1 MPPSSSR
8 QPNHYVGEWYGQ
20 RIYPNVQLDE
30 ASLEAMRDQACPFL
44 TSAFGET
51 QKCIKPEPSQGVCTI
66 TTNDA
71 RRYGV
76 DDGSIDWLVCPY
88 RTLDDGLLKEVARRL
103 FDIAVDAKPL
113 IVAAVTLNKSATQS
127 SIRDAL
133 GDSRPVFV
141 YFRAHLGGEISLSRT
156 DRSPEFSFDIT
167 MVELSPGSG
176 DPEIGRYAIVEVQTM
191 AFHGSYGKATKALR
205 SALDLHPAN
214 FADQVGENPEWAGR
228 EIQGPSIADTF
239 KRTFYQ
245 MIFKFQLGLHESCA
259 GTVLALPRAVWNSWQ
274 PHLGGPELQ
283 DDPCDQKLRSL
294 PRPEGVGLTEEA
306 TAWILVFDTDQ
317 TKGVSPNP
325 LDIDMM
331 IETDTPTLLHH
342 AFDVA
347 PEAAFG
353 GGATE
358 RLYADICSKM
368 LGLWPEL
375 RRAVAAEDD
384 APAQDDS

>member
-1 MPPSSSR
+1 MPPSISR

-20 RIYPNVQLDE
+20 RIYPNVQLGE
-30 ASLEAMRDQACPFL
+30 ESLEEMRGCVCPFL
-44 TSAFGET
+44 TDAFGDT

-66 TTNDA
+66 TTKDSQ
-71 RRYGV
+71 RYSV
-76 DDGSIDWLVCPY
+76 DHGSIDWLVCPY
-88 RTLDDGLLKEVARRL
+88 RTLDDRLLREVARRL
-103 FDIAVDAKPL
+103 FDIAVDAEPL
-113 IVAAVTLNKSATQS
+113 IVAAVTLNKSTTQS

-133 GDSRPVFV
+133 GANRPVFV
-141 YFRAHLGGEISLSRT
+141 YFRAHLGGEISLNRT

-167 MVELSPGSG
+167 MVELSPGSS

-205 SALDLHPAN
+205 SALDLHPSD
-214 FADQVGENPEWAGR
+214 FADQVGKNPEWAGR
-228 EIQGPSIADTF
+228 GIQGPSIADTF

-245 MIFKFQLGLHESCA
+245 MIFKFQLGLHKNCA

-283 DDPCDQKLRSL
+283 DDPCNQKLRSL
-294 PRPEGVGLTEEA
+294 PRPDAVGLTEEA

-375 RRAVAAEDD
+375 QRTVTAEDD

>member
-1 MPPSSSR
+1 MPPRSSR
-8 QPNHYVGEWYGQ
+8 LPNHYVGEWFGQ
-20 RIYPNVQLDE
+20 RIYPEVQLGE
-30 ASLEAMRDQACPFL
+30 ASLEAMRTQSCPFL
-44 TSAFGET
+44 TDAVGEV
-51 QKCIKPEPSQGVCTI
+51 QDCIKATHSQGVCTI
-66 TTNDA
+66 TSKDA

-88 RTLDDGLLKEVARRL
+88 RTLDHRLLNKVAHHL
-103 FDIAVDAKPL
+103 FDVAADAL
-113 IVAAVTLNKSATQS
+113 IVAAVTLDDPATRS
-127 SIRDAL
+127 RIRDAL
-133 GDSRPVFV
+133 DTSAPVFV
-141 YFRAHLGGEISLSRT
+141 YFRARLGGEISLSPT

-167 MVELSPGSG
+167 MVELLPGSD

-191 AFHGSYGKATKALR
+191 EFHGSYGQATTALR
-205 SALDLHPAN
+205 NALDLHPSN

-228 EIQGPSIADTF
+228 AIQGPSIADTF

-245 MIFKFQLGLHESCA
+245 MIFKFQLGLHASCA

-283 DDPCDQKLRSL
+283 IDPRDPTLRSL
-294 PRPEGVGLTEEA
+294 SRPEGVRLTEEA

-317 TKGVSPNP
+317 TAGISPNP
-325 LDIDMM
+325 LVIDMV

-358 RLYADICSKM
+358 RLYADICRKM

-375 RRAVAAEDD
+375 RRAVAADD
-384 APAQDDS
+384 VAPSQHES

>member
-1 MPPSSSR
+1 MSPSSSR

-20 RIYPNVQLDE
+20 RIYPKVQIGE
-30 ASLEAMRDQACPFL
+30 ESLEAMQERVCPFL
-44 TSAFGET
+44 THAFGET

-76 DDGSIDWLVCPY
+76 KHGSIDWLVCPY
-88 RTLDDGLLKEVARRL
+88 RTLDDGLLEEVARRL
-103 FDIAVDAKPL
+103 FGIAVDAEPL
-113 IVAAVTLNKSATQS
+113 IVAAVTLNKSTTQS

-133 GDSRPVFV
+133 SASKPVFV

-167 MVELSPGSG
+167 MVELLPGSG

-191 AFHGSYGKATKALR
+191 AFHGSYGKATEALR
-205 SALDLHPAN
+205 SALDLHSSN
-214 FADQVGENPEWAGR
+214 FADQVGKNPEWAGR

-245 MIFKFQLGLHESCA
+245 MIFKFQLGLHKSCA

-294 PRPEGVGLTEEA
+294 PRPEVVGLTEEA
-306 TAWILVFDTDQ
+306 TAWILVFNTDQ

-342 AFDVA
+342 AFDIA

-358 RLYADICSKM
+358 RLYGDICSKM

-375 RRAVAAEDD
+375 QRTVTAEDD